1 MIFTIPSY
9 QSRNSIIYGF
19 EINEQVFEITRNYL
33 KHLTTQLLDKKNN
46 GLSANTIDFLSTY
59 LKKNWNLSSCLYAQL
74 HIEMFYLNSILNFGI
89 PPVLVF

>member
-9 QSRNSIIYGF
+9 QLRNSIIYGF

-46 GLSANTIDFLSTY
+46 GLSEISLSVWSHFEKQTIIELSDNT
-59 LKKNWNLSSCLYAQL
+59 
-74 HIEMFYLNSILNFGI
+74 
-89 PPVLVF
+89 

>member
-33 KHLTTQLLDKKNN
+33 KHLTTQLLDKKNI
-46 GLSANTIDFLSTY
+46 GLSANTIDFLS
-59 LKKNWNLSSCLYAQL
+59 
-74 HIEMFYLNSILNFGI
+74 I
-89 PPVLVF
+89 